1 MESVPRTGEEV
12 SVVTSICIKL
22 PTGAPVAEI
31 KKVHQLYGLLCHG
44 CSPVGGASTSW
55 GSPRVFTRGRGLHQ
69 LGVPTG
75 VHPWEGP
82 PPVGGPHGCSPV
94 GGASTSW
101 GSPRVFTRR
110 RGLHQLGVPTGVHPW
125 EGPPPVGG
133 PHGCSPVVSVSVDG
147 KVLNDLILSAL
158 LKLVGRVILPKGIC

>member
-31 KKVHQLYGLLCHG
+31 KKVHQPYGLVCHG

-69 LGVPTG
+69 LGVSTG

-82 PPVGGPHGCSPV
+82 PPVGC
-94 GGASTSW
+94 
-101 GSPRVFTRR
+101 
-110 RGLHQLGVPTGVHPW
+110 
-125 EGPPPVGG
+125 